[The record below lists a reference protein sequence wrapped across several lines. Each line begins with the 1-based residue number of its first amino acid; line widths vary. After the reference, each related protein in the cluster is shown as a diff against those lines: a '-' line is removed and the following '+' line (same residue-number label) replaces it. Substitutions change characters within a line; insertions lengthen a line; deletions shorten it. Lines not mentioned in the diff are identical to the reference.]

1 MGESELNFF
10 SVTGGF
16 VILFVGM
23 SSKLYILRNI
33 GREARRKKLTTLFV
47 VQVGNSSNFHEKKKD
62 PNLSPFHR
70 IANIKPMGWL
80 DRTWLVVFGNVQQK
94 KKKAYDIG

>member
-23 SSKLYILRNI
+23 SSTFYILRNI

-62 PNLSPFHR
+62 PNLAPFHI